1 MSVKKSTKHFRLL
14 ASTSI
19 LGLALAATPVTLSV
33 DWQGADIAVQTA
45 QAKSCFTA
53 ETLVLM
59 ADGSEKRIKD
69 IKTGDRVLSGDGRV
83 NRVVAVERPR
93 LAGRNLFAFNGGA
106 PFVTAEHPFL
116 TPAGWKALDPVATA
130 EENPALTVASL
141 TRGDLLTVAQPQRD
155 GTLGNLALA
164 AEVATSLVPL
174 QRIETFDADPQMQV
188 YNLLLDGD
196 HTYIANGFVVHNKG
210 GGDRGGDDRGGNDRG
225 GDDRGGR
232 GGGEGG
238 ERGGG
243 ERGDDDDGGESGEH
257 GGGESAEADDDDD
270 HGRGR
275 GRGRGRGGDDVA
287 GTDDA
292 GEHGEGG
299 ESAED
304 EDEDD
309 HQGRGRGRGRG
320 RGGDDVADDSSDDSS
335 TDDSVDSAGSE
346 SDTEQLPAE
355 QEASAAE
362 DQRE

>member
-1 MSVKKSTKHFRLL
+1 MSARKNTKHFRFL

-19 LGLALAATPVTLSV
+19 LGLALAATPVTFSV
-33 DWQGADIAVQTA
+33 DWQGADVALQTA
-45 QAKSCFTA
+45 EAKSCFTA

-69 IKTGDRVLSGDGRV
+69 IRIGDCVMGGEGRV

-93 LAGRNLFAFNGGA
+93 LAGRRLFAFNGGA

-116 TPAGWKALDPVATA
+116 TPAGWKALDPIATA

-141 TRGDLLTVAQPQRD
+141 TRGDLLTVAQPQRH
-155 GTLGNLALA
+155 GAMGNLALA
-164 AEVATSLVPL
+164 VELATSLVPL
-174 QRIETFDADPQMQV
+174 QRIESVDADPRLQV

-210 GGDRGGDDRGGNDRG
+210 GGGDRGGNDRG
-225 GDDRGGR
+225 GDDRGGDDR
-232 GGGEGG
+232 GGRDGGEGG
-238 ERGGG
+238 ERG
-243 ERGDDDDGGESGEH
+243 DDGGESGEH
-257 GGGESAEADDDDD
+257 GGGEAAEADDDGDG

-275 GRGRGRGGDDVA
+275 GRGRGRGGDDFA
-287 GTDDA
+287 GADDE

-320 RGGDDVADDSSDDSS
+320 RGGDDLADDS
-335 TDDSVDSAGSE
+335 TDDSSGAGSTDGSAE
-346 SDTEQLPAE
+346 SEGGTEQVPAT
-355 QEASAAE
+355 QEASATE